1 MKMNL
6 SKEKNQNNP
15 KITVGIPVFNGE
27 KSIRRALDSVLSQTF
42 LDFEL
47 VISDNASTDSTPLIC
62 QEYKRNDKRINLNL
76 IITCA
81 RSLESETKN
90 EISKILDELGDQEPE
105 ILNVGMRG
113 ILMANTIIE
122 PSKIIDYVKNK
133 MIEEPWLI
141 RYCLRIIPIQ
151 MITETEIDKI
161 KQNVIKLKDTIQKN
175 DSYRITIEKRN
186 TDISSTE
193 IITEIAKIFPNK
205 VSLNQPDWIVL
216 IEILGNDTG
225 ISILKDDELFSLDKA
240 KRMSD

>member
-1 MKMNL
+1 
-6 SKEKNQNNP
+6 
-15 KITVGIPVFNGE
+15 
-27 KSIRRALDSVLSQTF
+27 
-42 LDFEL
+42 
-47 VISDNASTDSTPLIC
+47 
-62 QEYKRNDKRINLNL
+62 LNL

-90 EISKILDELGDQEPE
+90 EIRKILDELGDQEPE

-113 ILMANTIIE
+113 ILMVDTIIE

-133 MIEEPWLI
+133 IIEEPWLI

-161 KQNVIKLKDTIQKN
+161 AQNVIKLKDVIHKN
-175 DSYRITIEKRN
+175 DSYRITIENRN

-205 VSLNQPDWIVL
+205 VSLNQPDWIIL
-216 IEILGNDTG
+216 IEILGNETG
-225 ISILKDDELFSLDKA
+225 ISILKNGGMFSLDKA

>member
-1 MKMNL
+1 M
-6 SKEKNQNNP
+6 
-15 KITVGIPVFNGE
+15 
-27 KSIRRALDSVLSQTF
+27 
-42 LDFEL
+42 
-47 VISDNASTDSTPLIC
+47 
-62 QEYKRNDKRINLNL
+62 NL

-81 RSLESETKN
+81 RSLESETRN
-90 EISKILDELGDQEPE
+90 EIKKILGELGDQEPE

-113 ILMANTIIE
+113 ILMVNTIIE

-133 MIEEPWLI
+133 IIEEPWLI

-186 TDISSTE
+186 TSISSNE

-205 VSLNQPDWIVL
+205 VSLNQPDWIIL
-216 IEILGNDTG
+216 IEILGNKTG
-225 ISILKDDELFSLDKA
+225 ISILKNDEMFSLDKA

>member
-1 MKMNL
+1 M
-6 SKEKNQNNP
+6 
-15 KITVGIPVFNGE
+15 
-27 KSIRRALDSVLSQTF
+27 
-42 LDFEL
+42 
-47 VISDNASTDSTPLIC
+47 
-62 QEYKRNDKRINLNL
+62 NL

-113 ILMANTIIE
+113 ILMVKTVIE
-122 PSKIIDYVKNK
+122 PSKIIVYVKNK
-133 MIEEPWLI
+133 IIEEPWLI

-186 TDISSTE
+186 TSISSNE

-205 VSLNQPDWIVL
+205 VSLNQPDWIIL
-216 IEILGNDTG
+216 IEILGNETG
-225 ISILKDDELFSLDKA
+225 ISILKNDEMFSLDKA

>member
-1 MKMNL
+1 M
-6 SKEKNQNNP
+6 
-15 KITVGIPVFNGE
+15 
-27 KSIRRALDSVLSQTF
+27 
-42 LDFEL
+42 
-47 VISDNASTDSTPLIC
+47 
-62 QEYKRNDKRINLNL
+62 NL

-113 ILMANTIIE
+113 ILMVNTIIE

-133 MIEEPWLI
+133 IIEEPWLI

-161 KQNVIKLKDTIQKN
+161 EQNVIKLKDTIQKN

-186 TDISSTE
+186 TSISSNE

-205 VSLNQPDWIVL
+205 VSLNQPDWIIL
-216 IEILGNDTG
+216 IEILGNKTG
-225 ISILKDDELFSLDKA
+225 ISILKNDEMFSLDKA

>member
-1 MKMNL
+1 M
-6 SKEKNQNNP
+6 
-15 KITVGIPVFNGE
+15 
-27 KSIRRALDSVLSQTF
+27 
-42 LDFEL
+42 
-47 VISDNASTDSTPLIC
+47 
-62 QEYKRNDKRINLNL
+62 NL

-113 ILMANTIIE
+113 ILMVKTVIE

-186 TDISSTE
+186 TSISSNE

-205 VSLNQPDWIVL
+205 VSLNQPDWIIL
-216 IEILGNDTG
+216 IEILGNETG
-225 ISILKDDELFSLDKA
+225 ISILKNDGMFSLDKA

>member
-1 MKMNL
+1 
-6 SKEKNQNNP
+6 
-15 KITVGIPVFNGE
+15 
-27 KSIRRALDSVLSQTF
+27 
-42 LDFEL
+42 
-47 VISDNASTDSTPLIC
+47 
-62 QEYKRNDKRINLNL
+62 LNL

-81 RSLESETKN
+81 RSHESETKN
-90 EISKILDELGDQEPE
+90 EINKILDDLGDQEPE

-113 ILMANTIIE
+113 ILMVNTVIE

-186 TDISSTE
+186 TNISSNE

-205 VSLNQPDWIVL
+205 VSLNQPDWIIL
-216 IEILGNDTG
+216 IEILGNETG
-225 ISILKDDELFSLDKA
+225 ISILKNDGMFSLDKA

>member
-1 MKMNL
+1 
-6 SKEKNQNNP
+6 
-15 KITVGIPVFNGE
+15 
-27 KSIRRALDSVLSQTF
+27 
-42 LDFEL
+42 
-47 VISDNASTDSTPLIC
+47 
-62 QEYKRNDKRINLNL
+62 LNL

-81 RSLESETKN
+81 RSLESETKY
-90 EISKILDELGDQEPE
+90 EINKILDELGDQEPE

-113 ILMANTIIE
+113 ILMVNTIIE

-151 MITETEIDKI
+151 IITETEIDKI
-161 KQNVIKLKDTIQKN
+161 KQNVIKLNDTIQKN

-186 TDISSTE
+186 TSISSNE

>member
-1 MKMNL
+1 
-6 SKEKNQNNP
+6 
-15 KITVGIPVFNGE
+15 
-27 KSIRRALDSVLSQTF
+27 
-42 LDFEL
+42 
-47 VISDNASTDSTPLIC
+47 
-62 QEYKRNDKRINLNL
+62 LNL

-90 EISKILDELGDQEPE
+90 EISKILGELGDQEPE

-113 ILMANTIIE
+113 ILMVNTMIE

-193 IITEIAKIFPNK
+193 IITEIANIFPNK

>member
-1 MKMNL
+1 
-6 SKEKNQNNP
+6 
-15 KITVGIPVFNGE
+15 
-27 KSIRRALDSVLSQTF
+27 
-42 LDFEL
+42 
-47 VISDNASTDSTPLIC
+47 
-62 QEYKRNDKRINLNL
+62 LNL

-90 EISKILDELGDQEPE
+90 EINKILDELGDQEPE

-113 ILMANTIIE
+113 ILMVNTVIE

-151 MITETEIDKI
+151 MITDTEIDKI

-186 TDISSTE
+186 TNVSSNE
-193 IITEIAKIFPNK
+193 IITEIAKLFPNK

-216 IEILGNDTG
+216 IEIIGSETG
-225 ISILKDDELFSLDKA
+225 ISILKNDELFSLDKA